1 MPRETRH
8 RSGKY
13 WQNIQLLPA
22 STLLTRTTHLITFPF
37 IAGVGSLPRP
47 AKTSVRY
54 AQDLREARNHGNSR
68 AGIQNILFFHD
79 G

>member
-13 WQNIQLLPA
+13 WQKIQPLPA
-22 STLLTRTTHLITFPF
+22 STLLARTTHLITFPTF
-37 IAGVGSLPRP
+37 IAGVGSVPRP

-54 AQDLREARNHGNSR
+54 AQV
-68 AGIQNILFFHD
+68 
-79 G
+79 